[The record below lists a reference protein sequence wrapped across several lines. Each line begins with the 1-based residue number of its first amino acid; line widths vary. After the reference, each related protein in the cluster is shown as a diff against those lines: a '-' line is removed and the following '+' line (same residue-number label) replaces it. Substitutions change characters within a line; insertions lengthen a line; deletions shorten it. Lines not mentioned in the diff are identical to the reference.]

1 VSNEGAQEGKFKA
14 VLLTIT
20 KVRGVSQD
28 LLPFVQFR
36 ARMEER
42 EPQPEDDVAIFNVHG
57 TGSHF
62 VIFLDT
68 GKTMDDVDEEIV
80 PYNVVISTP
89 DRQRIATDLESKALL
104 KEALG

>member
-1 VSNEGAQEGKFKA
+1 MVGEADQAGKFRA

-20 KVRGVSQD
+20 KVKSVSTD

-36 ARMEER
+36 ANLEQR
-42 EPQPEDDVAIFNVHG
+42 EPGPEEDLAIFNVHG

-62 VIFLDT
+62 VIFLDS
-68 GKTMDDVDEEIV
+68 GKTMEDVDAELA
-80 PYNVVISTP
+80 PYNVVISTV

-104 KEALG
+104 REALG